1 MRVVISGATGLIG
14 TALTDH
20 LRAEGHQVVGLVRGR
35 PGPNDVQWDPAA
47 GVLPDDA
54 LDGAQAV
61 INLAGAGIGDHR
73 WTDAYKAEL
82 RDSRLRATG
91 LLAERIAQ
99 RGTAGDGPTVLLNAS
114 AIGYYG
120 PRGDE
125 ELDETS
131 AGGDDFLARLCHDWE
146 AATAPAAN
154 AGARVAFLR
163 TGIVLTPKGGALKKL
178 LPLFRFGLGGRFG
191 NGKQWQS
198 WVSLPDEVAAITHL
212 LTADVEGPVNLTAP
226 NPVTNV
232 EFTRVL
238 GQVMKRPAL
247 LFVPKFGPKLLL
259 GSELADALLFT
270 GQRVLPQVLQQSGY
284 RFQHE
289 TLDAALR
296 AVLDR

>member
-35 PGPNDVQWDPAA
+35 PGPNDVQGDPAA

-91 LLAERIAQ
+91 VLAERIAE
-99 RGTAGDGPTVLLNAS
+99 RGTSGDGPSVLLNAS

-120 PRGDE
+120 PRSDE